1 MVSGRSL
8 ITNFGGPLLR
18 PDTELSSVNHF
29 PISPGTNEST
39 VGVALGSHMAER
51 KCVRAHG
58 VRDSVY

>member
-29 PISPGTNEST
+29 PISPGTT

-58 VRDSVY
+58 VRDSVF